1 VSTLVENRG
10 PVTYNRFVTTA
21 RILRH
26 FVFAMIAMLLLTGGA
41 CEKKSGKVDPG
52 AIAAKDRADAEKGP
66 VDTTPLAGI
75 DVSKMPEDKQKLFY
89 KLVGSL
95 KSPCGKPQSLRA
107 SFTSDTSCKRAPFA
121 VRYLAALL
129 EDEGTEDIARKEFEA
144 KYESK
149 ATVKLDVSKA
159 PRFGNNDAL
168 VRLVEFFD
176 YACPHCRDF
185 APMLEQIAAAHGAN
199 VVEYFMMYPLGT
211 WPDSK
216 SAAQAALAA
225 HAQGKFKEMHAL
237 LFARAPLHS
246 KDAVMMYAK
255 QLGLE
260 LAKFEAD
267 YTAAA
272 GQVELDKSQGTAAWE
287 ASTTG
292 PNREH
297 PSTPALYFNDRKY
310 EGPLNPKYIGMWI
323 DEEIAV
329 NR

>member
-1 VSTLVENRG
+1 MSALVENGG
-10 PVTYNRFVTTA
+10 PVTYNRYVTTA

-41 CEKKSGKVDPG
+41 CEKKAGKTDPG
-52 AIAAKDRADAEKGP
+52 AIAAKDRADADKGP
-66 VDTTPLAGI
+66 VDTTPLPGI
-75 DVSKMPEDKQKLFY
+75 DISKLPDDKQKLFY

-95 KSPCGKPQSLRA
+95 NSPCGKSENLRL
-107 SFTSDTSCKRAPFA
+107 SFTNDKSCKRAPFA
-121 VRYLAALL
+121 VRYVSALL
-129 EDEGTEDIARKEFEA
+129 EDEGTEDIVRKEYVA

-185 APMLEQIAAAHGAN
+185 KPMLEQIAAAHGNN

-216 SAAQAALAA
+216 SAAQAAFAA

-237 LFARAPLHS
+237 LFAKAPLHG
-246 KDAVMMYAK
+246 KEAVTMYAK
-255 QLGLE
+255 ELGLD

-272 GQVELDKSQGTAAWE
+272 GQVDLDKAQGGAAWE

-323 DEEIAV
+323 EEEIAV